1 MVAGLIF
8 VVLSYLGQ
16 LVFPSNQF
24 GDVESGSLDLMMT
37 AGGQFLQTFFTAAY
51 VAGALGSAIASQASV
66 ARILYAMGR
75 DGILPRSIFGYVSP
89 RFATPVYAIL
99 TVSVVSL
106 LATVISL
113 TTLASVI
120 SFGALVAFSVVNLS
134 VIKHYFRGPT
144 GTRRR
149 AGGRQPGSAVDRF
162 PAHRVA
168 VDQFVRTHTGHR
180 IMLAGSRICAA
191 GRGDPGFPAADSGA
205 GPQGIVTPAEWPLAT
220 RDYAKGV

>member
-1 MVAGLIF
+1 SFLGFDAVSTLSEEAKDPKRSVPQAIMIATVVAGVIF

-16 LVFPSNQF
+16 LVFPSNEF
-24 GDVESGSLDLMMT
+24 TDVESGSLDLMLT

-75 DGILPRSIFGYVSP
+75 DGVLPRSFFGHVSP

-99 TVSVVSL
+99 AVSAVSL

-134 VIKHYFRGPT
+134 VIKHYF
-144 GTRRR
+144 
-149 AGGRQPGSAVDRF
+149 VDR
-162 PAHRVA
+162 REC
-168 VDQFVRTHTGHR
+168 D
-180 IMLAGSRICAA
+180 
-191 GRGDPGFPAADSGA
+191 
-205 GPQGIVTPAEWPLAT
+205 
-220 RDYAKGV
+220 GVGLISNLVL